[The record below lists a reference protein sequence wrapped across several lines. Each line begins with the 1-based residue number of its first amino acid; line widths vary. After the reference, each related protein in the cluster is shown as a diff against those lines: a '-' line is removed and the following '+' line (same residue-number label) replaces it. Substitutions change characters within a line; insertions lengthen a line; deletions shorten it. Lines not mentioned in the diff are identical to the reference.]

1 LCYKIGENLYAAW
14 VMFHDGIWGF
24 FWFFLKIMYLTWMIF
39 KFEVFQ
45 CVVNVVSTG
54 LFDFLCLFL
63 FLLMCDSVVELDLS
77 GRLPIFW

>member
-1 LCYKIGENLYAAW
+1 
-14 VMFHDGIWGF
+14 
-24 FWFFLKIMYLTWMIF
+24 MYLTWMIF

-77 GRLPIFW
+77 GCLPLF